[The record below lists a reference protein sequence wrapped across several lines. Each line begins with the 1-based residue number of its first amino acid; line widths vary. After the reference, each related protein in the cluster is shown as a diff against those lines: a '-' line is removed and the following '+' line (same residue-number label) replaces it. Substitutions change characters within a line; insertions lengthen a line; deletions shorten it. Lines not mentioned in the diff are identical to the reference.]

1 MSDDSLLIVGLIIG
15 FVTYLLLYI
24 GKSLQKY
31 SIEGLKVDKTVKSK
45 HSGIWI
51 FGTIL
56 TSIYMFVQWGA
67 LLFAP
72 INLIAP
78 LEGVGL
84 IVLLL
89 FSYYVLKEG
98 ITRIE
103 IIGVVLIIIGIVFI
117 TLFNS
122 NTGEISI
129 SDFNLGNFLLF
140 IIPVLT
146 IELILII
153 GSHLNDYKFAGLI
166 IGLTAGSFQAF
177 QTVSKRIT
185 AVADPLITTVFT
197 FVTFLMATLTLLVT
211 QFGLAKAKANV
222 VVPSFTSASVTLAI
236 LVGIIALNEFIHV
249 MQIIGLIGVLIGM
262 IFLSAFK
269 EEKEKES

>member
-1 MSDDSLLIVGLIIG
+1 MSESSLLAFGLIIG
-15 FVTYLLLYI
+15 FVAYLLLYI
-24 GKSLQKY
+24 GKGLQKY

-78 LEGVGL
+78 LEGIGL
-84 IVLLL
+84 IILLL
-89 FSYYVLKEG
+89 FSYYVLKEA

-103 IIGVVLIIIGIVFI
+103 IIGVVLIIVGIIFV
-117 TLFNS
+117 TLFNI
-122 NTGEISI
+122 NTGAISI
-129 SDFNLGNFLLF
+129 SDFNFASFLVFL
-140 IIPVLT
+140 IPVLSV
-146 IELILII
+146 EAVAII

-166 IGLTAGSFQAF
+166 LGLTAGSCQAF

-185 AVADPLITTVFT
+185 AVADPLITTAFT

-211 QFGLAKAKANV
+211 QYGLAKAKANV
-222 VVPSFTSASVTLAI
+222 VVPCFTSASVILAI
-236 LVGIIALNEFIHV
+236 LVGIVALSETIHV
-249 MQIIGLIGVLIGM
+249 LQIMGIIGVVIGM
-262 IFLSAFK
+262 ICLTAFK
-269 EEKEKES
+269 EEREGES

>member
-1 MSDDSLLIVGLIIG
+1 MSDSSLLIFGLVIG
-15 FVTYLLLYI
+15 FVAYLLLYI
-24 GKSLQKY
+24 GKGLQKY

-72 INLIAP
+72 VNLIAP
-78 LEGVGL
+78 LEGIGL
-84 IVLLL
+84 VVLLL
-89 FSYYVLKEG
+89 FSFYVLKEA

-103 IIGVVLIIIGIVFI
+103 IIGVVLIIIGIIFV
-117 TLFNS
+117 TLFNI
-122 NTGEISI
+122 NTADISI
-129 SDFNLGNFLLF
+129 SDFNLGSFLVFLV
-140 IIPVLT
+140 PVLS
-146 IELILII
+146 IEAIAIV

-166 IGLTAGSFQAF
+166 LGLTAGSFQAF

-185 AVADPLITTVFT
+185 AVADPIITTAFT

-211 QFGLAKAKANV
+211 QYGLAKAKANT
-222 VVPSFTSASVTLAI
+222 VVPCFTSASVTLAI
-236 LVGIIALNEFIHV
+236 LVGIVALNETIQV
-249 MQIIGLIGVLIGM
+249 MQIIGIIGVLVGM
-262 IFLSAFK
+262 ILLTAFK
-269 EEKEKES
+269 EEKESVS